1 MFRHVIAFVI
11 AAALMALLGAVAH
24 SWFVQQAWID
34 AAAMS
39 ASSPQAQLTL
49 QERLSWMADDIVGM
63 QPLYSALTSVALLL
77 AFLAAHVVA
86 RVTGLR
92 TIVFSV
98 AGAVAIFVMF
108 TLMKETLGTIGVFG
122 ARGTSGL
129 AAQSLAGLLAGLIF
143 AMLTRSRMDS

>member
-1 MFRHVIAFVI
+1 MVRTIFAFAV
-11 AAALMALLGAVAH
+11 AAVFMTLAGSAAH

-34 AAAMS
+34 ASALSVPTAA
-39 ASSPQAQLTL
+39 LNVE
-49 QERLSWMADDIVGM
+49 ERIAWMLDDVVGM
-63 QPLYSALTSVALLL
+63 LPQYGGLTAVALLI

-108 TLMKETLGTIGVFG
+108 TLMKEVLGTVGVFG
-122 ARGTSGL
+122 ARGTAGL
-129 AAQSLAGLLAGLIF
+129 AAQSFAGLLSGFLF
-143 AMLTRSRMDS
+143 AMLTRRNMDS